1 MEIQN
6 ILNST
11 FHNKSIKL
19 NCVVIG
25 KSLQPYTIPKKIKL
39 NCIEDIKSPC
49 GTCKYHGNGIIDVV
63 PNNEDILKFID
74 ISSAKIPRVIQEI
87 LRKKCKFSYEILEMQ
102 NIERIFIMPPTGKDR
117 TKIKLSTISY
127 FIGSDLD
134 INTTYEL
141 TGYTTVYPKDQTT
154 THVFSKA
161 KRLKT
166 TTETFKLTK
175 NTFNDL
181 NVFAIENPSTDKIY
195 SFLTKLYREYAH
207 HVTKIYNRFD
217 LHLAV
222 DLVFKSALS
231 FKFDNEFVFKGWI
244 DVMIIGDARCGKGF
258 VGEKLVD
265 YFGVGEVV
273 GADNA
278 TYAGLVGGLDKLD
291 NNWTVR
297 WGKIPLNDGGLL
309 MVDEASELG
318 ADDWTKLS
326 RLRSEGLAEI
336 TKIHTQITNA
346 RTRML
351 FVANPPN
358 KAISNYSYGIQS
370 LQDVV
375 KAPED
380 IARFD
385 YALVVAN
392 NEVAIDDINKHR
404 DVLKNTLSPKLEQ
417 DLILWIWSRKSDEIE
432 FSPNAIKSTYELA
445 IKLAKTY
452 THTIPLIQG
461 ENIRIKLAKIAVAFA
476 GRTFS
481 NKQKG
486 KILFVDSVH
495 IECAYIFLNLIYKK
509 DVSGYYAFSKLQSD
523 VYGSSNDDNA
533 KAIEKHMAAFAIKG
547 QKETIYKYLLSNNN
561 ITVNALTEHINSPDI
576 ARELIA
582 MLLRNSY
589 LTQKIAYY
597 VKTPQFTKWLKN
609 KLLGGW

>member
-11 FHNKSIKL
+11 FHNKPIKL
-19 NCVVIG
+19 KCVVIG

-39 NCIEDIKSPC
+39 KCIEDIKSPC
-49 GTCKYHGNGIIDVV
+49 VTCRYKNNKLIEIVS
-63 PNNEDILKFID
+63 NNEDILKFID
-74 ISSAKIPRVIQEI
+74 IPSIRIFKIIQEI
-87 LRKKCKFSYEILEMQ
+87 TGIKCKFGFDILEMQ

-141 TGYTTVYPKDQTT
+141 DGYTTIYPKDQTT
-154 THVFSKA
+154 THVFNKA

-166 TTETFKLTK
+166 STETFKLTK
-175 NTFNDL
+175 NIYNNL
-181 NVFAIENPSTDKIY
+181 NEFAIEKPNTDKIY
-195 SFLTKLYREYAH
+195 SFLTKLYGEYAH
-207 HVTKIYNRFD
+207 HQTKIYNRFD

-244 DVMIIGDARCGKGF
+244 DAIVIGDTRCGKGY

-309 MVDEASELG
+309 MVDEASELR
-318 ADDWTKLS
+318 AEDWTKLS

-336 TKIHTQITNA
+336 TKIHTQVTNA

-358 KAISNYSYGIQS
+358 KTISNYSYGIQS

-404 DVLKNTLSPKLEQ
+404 DILKNTLSPKLEQ
-417 DLILWIWSRKSDEIE
+417 DLILWIWSRKSNEIE
-432 FSPNAIKSTYELA
+432 FSPEAIKLTYELS
-445 IKLAKTY
+445 IKLAEIY

-486 KILFVDSVH
+486 KILFINSVH
-495 IECAYIFLNLIYKK
+495 IECAYIFLNLI
-509 DVSGYYAFSKLQSD
+509 SGNTKLFFNAFKSAKNSLPDRRSRE
-523 VYGSSNDDNA
+523 YTSSPPWPA
-533 KAIEKHMAAFAIKG
+533 M
-547 QKETIYKYLLSNNN
+547 YL
-561 ITVNALTEHINSPDI
+561 
-576 ARELIA
+576 
-582 MLLRNSY
+582 
-589 LTQKIAYY
+589 
-597 VKTPQFTKWLKN
+597 
-609 KLLGGW
+609 